1 MREGTIKSASVAA
14 IAAFMFASM
23 AWAQPGKDTAE
34 KSRVDSSVSKPL
46 PPVKYFSK
54 QEVEKEFHEQTD
66 HGTLY
71 NSDYGNRNF
80 EVKVTSRDK
89 VPGAEMHV
97 TFTDVVYVV
106 KGSATLVT
114 GGKLVGDITPRTWP
128 DGRPFTE
135 TKIARTMVGGESR
148 HVSVGDVIVIPNG
161 VTHWFKDIDAPFW
174 FFNVKCR

>member
-1 MREGTIKSASVAA
+1 MNMKVKAASIVALA
-14 IAAFMFASM
+14 TFVFASM
-23 AWAQPGKDTAE
+23 AWAQPGKDAAE
-34 KSRVDSSVSKPL
+34 KSRSDSSESSPL

-54 QEVEKEFHEQTD
+54 QEVEAAFHDQKD
-66 HGTLY
+66 NGMLY
-71 NSDYGNRNF
+71 DSDYGARNF

-89 VPGAEMHV
+89 TPAAEVHL
-97 TFTDVVYVV
+97 TRTDVVYIV

-114 GGKLVGDITPRTWP
+114 GGKLVDDITPRTWP

-148 HVSVGDVIVIPNG
+148 HVSVGDVVVIPNG
-161 VTHWFKDIDAPFW
+161 VTHWFKDINGPFW